1 MTKKTN
7 GGRQCAMEHCENRLG
22 ERARD
27 STIFCAN
34 CRQSLGFWTK
44 TTLAHALSRRDK
56 LKLFSERVGHVLT
69 RRSRK

>member
-1 MTKKTN
+1 MKKMTN
-7 GGRQCAMEHCENRLG
+7 SGRQCAMEHCENRLG

-56 LKLFSERVGHVLT
+56 LRLYSERVGHVLT